1 VEADSIHHR
10 GDMRLLTPER
20 CTEANLR
27 MYWEGKPLDGG
38 IPIWECMVAPPVK
51 MVRCVLAEEEV

>member
-1 VEADSIHHR
+1 MEADRVYHR

-27 MYWEGKPLDGG
+27 AYWDGKPLEGG
-38 IPIWECMVAPPVK
+38 TPVWGSMVTPPVK
-51 MVRCVLAEEEV
+51 MVRCVS